1 MLHSGFH
8 GKTCLLSVYADVA
21 PYSVEALKTCSSLSP
36 AVDARSLL
44 LDRTARLKHFFTL
57 QTLQSK
63 EAPCIVATHVQP
75 EFWKSI
81 HNNNRATERRIGKL
95 KGLINNK
102 IGEIPSQL
110 YRSDIRLRAFLCNM
124 DTQV

>member
-1 MLHSGFH
+1 MS
-8 GKTCLLSVYADVA
+8 LSVYADVA
-21 PYSVEALKTCSSLSP
+21 PYYVEALKTCSSLSP

-44 LDRTARLKHFFTL
+44 LDRTGRLKHFF
-57 QTLQSK
+57 TLQSK

-75 EFWKSI
+75 EFLKSI

-110 YRSDIRLRAFLCNM
+110 NRSDIRLRAFLCNM